1 MNPNER
7 REKLLE
13 ILKNADEPVKGSV
26 LSAKLDVSRQVI
38 VKDIALLRASGVE
51 ILATSTGYMILN
63 SLIKREFEI
72 MCKNHK
78 SNDEIFE
85 ELKTIIDLGGKVKDV
100 IVKHPTYGIVRADL
114 NVATN
119 RDLKKFME
127 KVSRNEFKQLSILSP
142 DYHIHTIEVSDVEVL
157 EEIKQELREKNILF
171 E

>member
-1 MNPNER
+1 MNSNER

-13 ILKNADEPVKGSV
+13 ILRSADEPVKGSV

-38 VKDIALLRASGVE
+38 VKDIALLRASGIE

-63 SLIKREFEI
+63 SLKREFEI

-78 SNDEIFE
+78 SNEEIFE
-85 ELKTIIDLGGKVKDV
+85 ELKTIVDLGGKAKNV
-100 IVKHPTYGIVRADL
+100 IVKHPTYGILKADL

-142 DYHIHTIEVSDVEVL
+142 EYHIHTIEISDVEVL
-157 EEIKQELREKNILF
+157 EEIKQELRAKNILF

>member
-1 MNPNER
+1 MNSNER

-13 ILKNADEPVKGSV
+13 ILRSADEPVKGSV

-38 VKDIALLRASGVE
+38 VKDIALLRASGIE

-63 SLIKREFEI
+63 SLKREFEI

-78 SNDEIFE
+78 SNEEIFE
-85 ELKTIIDLGGKVKDV
+85 ELKTIVDLGGKAKNV
-100 IVKHPTYGIVRADL
+100 IVKHPTYGILKADL

-127 KVSRNEFKQLSILSP
+127 KISRNEFKQLSTLSQ
-142 DYHIHTIEVSDVEVL
+142 DYPVIIVNL
-157 EEIKQELREKNILF
+157 LIKLLS
-171 E
+171 

>member
-38 VKDIALLRASGVE
+38 VKDIALLRASGIE
-51 ILATSTGYMILN
+51 ILATSTGYMILY
-63 SLIKREFEI
+63 SLKREFEI

-78 SNDEIFE
+78 SNEEIFE
-85 ELKTIIDLGGKVKDV
+85 ELKTIVDLGGKAKNV
-100 IVKHPTYGIVRADL
+100 IVKHPTYGILKADL

>member
-1 MNPNER
+1 MNSNER

-13 ILKNADEPVKGSV
+13 ILRSADEPVKGSV

-38 VKDIALLRASGVE
+38 VKDIALLRASGIE

-63 SLIKREFEI
+63 SLKREFEI

-78 SNDEIFE
+78 SNQEIFE
-85 ELKTIIDLGGKVKDV
+85 ELKTIVDLGGKAKNV
-100 IVKHPTYGIVRADL
+100 IVKHPTYGILKADL

-127 KVSRNEFKQLSILSP
+127 KVSRNEFKQLSLLSP
-142 DYHIHTIEVSDVEVL
+142 DYHMHTIEVDNDDIF
-157 EEIKQELREKNILF
+157 EEIQKELKSKNILF

>member
-1 MNPNER
+1 MNSNER

-13 ILKNADEPVKGSV
+13 ILRSADEPVKGSV

-38 VKDIALLRASGVE
+38 VKDIALLRASGIE

-63 SLIKREFEI
+63 SLKREFEI

-78 SNDEIFE
+78 SNEEIFE
-85 ELKTIIDLGGKVKDV
+85 ELKTIVDLGGKAKNV
-100 IVKHPTYGIVRADL
+100 IVKHPTYGILKADL

-127 KVSRNEFKQLSILSP
+127 KVSRNEFKQLSTLSQ
-142 DYHIHTIEVSDVEVL
+142 DYHIHTVEVYDVGVL
-157 EEIKQELREKNILF
+157 EEIKQELRAKNILF

>member
-63 SLIKREFEI
+63 SLIKR
-72 MCKNHK
+72 
-78 SNDEIFE
+78 
-85 ELKTIIDLGGKVKDV
+85 
-100 IVKHPTYGIVRADL
+100 
-114 NVATN
+114 
-119 RDLKKFME
+119 
-127 KVSRNEFKQLSILSP
+127 
-142 DYHIHTIEVSDVEVL
+142 
-157 EEIKQELREKNILF
+157 
-171 E
+171 

>member
-1 MNPNER
+1 MNSNER

-13 ILKNADEPVKGSV
+13 ILRSADEPVKGSV

-38 VKDIALLRASGVE
+38 VKDIALLRASGIE

-63 SLIKREFEI
+63 SLKREFEI

-78 SNDEIFE
+78 SNEEIFE
-85 ELKTIIDLGGKVKDV
+85 ELKTIVDLGGKAKNV

-127 KVSRNEFKQLSILSP
+127 KVSRNEFKQLSTLSQ
-142 DYHIHTIEVSDVEVL
+142 DYHIHTVEVSDVGVL
-157 EEIKQELREKNILF
+157 EEIKQELRAKNILF